1 VSPVARWAPRLPL
14 VAILR
19 GVLPGEVLAHA
30 HALVAA
36 GFDCIE
42 VPTNSPQWADS
53 VRLLVAEYGGNA
65 SIGAGTVT
73 EPGHLDALQ
82 AAGGRLAVSPHTD
95 PPLIADAVRRGLVC
109 LPGALTPS
117 EVFAAHAAG
126 AQAVKLFPAGS
137 LGPAHVKALCSVL
150 PKTLRLLAVG
160 GVSPAN
166 LADYIAAGCWGAGLG
181 GELYRAAQDT
191 TTTATKARA
200 FVQAWQAINAARS
213 AA

>member
-1 VSPVARWAPRLPL
+1 MTTALAFAPRLPL

-19 GVLPGEVLAHA
+19 GVLPTEVLGHA
-30 HALVAA
+30 HALIDA

-42 VPTNSPQWADS
+42 VPTNSPQWAES
-53 VRLLVAEYGGNA
+53 VQRLVADVGDRA
-65 SIGAGTVT
+65 WIGAGTVT
-73 EPGHLDALQ
+73 ERAHLDELQ

-95 PPLIADAVRRGLVC
+95 PPLIADAVQRGIVC
-109 LPGALTPS
+109 LPGALTPT
-117 EVFAAHAAG
+117 EVFAARAAG

-166 LADYIAAGCWGAGLG
+166 LAEYIAAGCWGAGLG
-181 GELYRAAQDT
+181 GELYRAGQDT
-191 TTTATKARA
+191 TTTTAKARA
-200 FVQAWQAINAARS
+200 FVQAWQALNAARS